1 MSSSENLRGPS
12 PRAVDLFES
21 GSTRRSVISAGAAL
35 AVAAYIAG
43 PRPARAKDYKFAA
56 VLGWTTYD
64 SGRHVLNGYK
74 DAVAKL
80 GGTLTM
86 TDAGSDAKKQS
97 DQIDAMVSSKPDALF
112 ITPTDA
118 AAIAPAVR
126 RAIAAGIPIFTGDSM
141 VPGVAVNSMV
151 LSNNFG
157 MGQYTATFIA
167 ERLKG
172 KGKIAAVTLPQN
184 ESWDQ
189 RTLGMQYALSGYPDI
204 QVVGTWAFAPTA
216 ATTPRQ
222 AVDNLLTAH
231 SDLDAVWCAWDG
243 AGIEGALAVKAAHR
257 PNVFLTGIDG
267 GKQAFEYIKAGTPLV
282 LSMAQSFYTMTYMDV
297 LFAHELLAGKQVP
310 RMVIS
315 PVYAITKDKLT
326 GSTLP
331 DDYDVPGEAAKLGWV
346 RAL

>member
-1 MSSSENLRGPS
+1 MSDCEGLPALSSHA
-12 PRAVDLFES
+12 AVVS
-21 GSTRRSVISAGAAL
+21 GSGPTRRSLLCSGVAL
-35 AVAAYIAG
+35 AVAAYMAG
-43 PRPARAKDYKFAA
+43 PRPARAKEYKFAA
-56 VLGWTTYD
+56 ALGWTTYD

-86 TDAGSDAKKQS
+86 TDADSDAKKQS
-97 DQIDAMVSSKPDALF
+97 DQIDALVSSKPDALF

-126 RAIAAGIPIFTGDSM
+126 RAIAAGLPVFTGDSM
-141 VPGVAVNSMV
+141 VPGVAVNAAV

-189 RTLGMQYALSGYPDI
+189 RTLGMQYALSRYPGV
-204 QVVGTWAFAPTA
+204 QVVGTWAFAPAA

-231 SDLDAVWCAWDG
+231 SDLEAIWCAWDG
-243 AGIEGALAVKAAHR
+243 AGIEGALAVKAAGR
-257 PNVFLTGIDG
+257 TNIFLTGIDG

-282 LSMAQSFYTMTYMDV
+282 LTMAQSFYTMTYMDV
-297 LFAHELLAGKQVP
+297 LFAHQFLAGKKVP
-310 RMVIS
+310 RLVIS

-331 DDYDVPGEAAKLGWV
+331 DNYDVPGEAAKLGWV